1 MPISLIDNL
10 KIQNQ
15 KSNVER
21 DCFKT
26 ISDMVSYSPNYLP
39 NLFHAMCEE
48 TGKMYVYNINNDIDP
63 VLGKWREY
71 GSGVGTDETV
81 KLTSTSTD
89 AKYLNELIDNSTIE
103 VDTNNDYLIVKKI
116 EGQTVTVAEI
126 NFLTGIKSNVQEQ
139 INNLSKSMTMYG
151 VFGTKA
157 DLLASVDP
165 VPVDGNTAIVIAD
178 EDNNNKQMTYIYIA
192 STSKWTQVAESS
204 IQVRDFTTD
213 PIDLGSETTG
223 TLSKDKID
231 TAIARLA
238 DVLDKTTYQGSGEG
252 IVKQAD
258 MLTGLTSTITALN
271 QAITDSHTHTNKT
284 ALDKIISDGLGTNF
298 LADNGK
304 YISILSVGVSAPA
317 YTSQIWIDTTNV
329 SNPILKIYDGTD
341 WIAVSGGSNS
351 GCKVY
356 IGNTEPTDKD
366 IELWINP
373 DETGGGGTGGGS
385 EVFDRDDLTAVT
397 VGGLSAGSS
406 VKGKSTKDVLEEILF
421 PYQKPTVSFSI
432 TPNTTTYAV
441 GDTISSIKFTI
452 NTGKKSKD
460 IQSIKVYDG
469 STLLTTITDSV
480 ANGGTFTYNYACN
493 ITASTTLKVEV
504 ADDTSTVSATKSIT
518 FAYKS
523 YYGFVADGTTVDETA
538 VKGLQ
543 KNVLKTSKA
552 LTYSGI
558 TCTNSKIVYAYP
570 QSQGLLGSI
579 LDGNGFDYLG
589 SYNYS
594 VISVDGVNYY
604 VYVMIDPTTLDD
616 FIQKFA

>member
-1 MPISLIDNL
+1 MAISLGSNL
-10 KIQNQ
+10 ALHTRLPLDDRTIMETIGEMKDYPENFLPDIAY
-15 KSNVER
+15 
-21 DCFKT
+21 CFVKE
-26 ISDMVSYSPNYLP
+26 D
-39 NLFHAMCEE
+39 
-48 TGKMYVYNINNDIDP
+48 GKMYVFNRDNESTE
-63 VLGKWREY
+63 LTGKWREY

-103 VDTNNDYLIVKKI
+103 VDVNNDCLVVKKI
-116 EGQTVTVAEI
+116 DGQTATVAEI
-126 NFLTGIKSNVQEQ
+126 NFLTGVTANVQEQ
-139 INNLSKSMTMYG
+139 INNLGKSMTMYG

-165 VPVDGNTAIVIAD
+165 VPIDGNTAIVIAD

-192 STSKWTQVAESS
+192 SNSAWTQVAESS
-204 IQVRDFTTD
+204 VTVRDFTTQ
-213 PIDLGSETTG
+213 PINLDTETTG
-223 TLSKDKID
+223 TLSKDKVDI
-231 TAIARLA
+231 AIARLA
-238 DVLDKTTYQGSGEG
+238 DVLDKATYVGSADG

-258 MLTGLTSTITALN
+258 MLTGLTYTITALN
-271 QAITDSHTHTNKT
+271 EAIKDSHTHTNKT
-284 ALDKIISDGLGTNF
+284 ALDKIVSNGLGSNF

-304 YISILSVGVSAPA
+304 YISILSVGVSEPA

-329 SNPILKIYDGTD
+329 SKPVLKIHNGTN
-341 WIAVSGGSNS
+341 WIAISGS
-351 GCKVY
+351 
-356 IGNTEPTDKD
+356 
-366 IELWINP
+366 
-373 DETGGGGTGGGS
+373 GS

-397 VGGLSAGSS
+397 VGGLNAGSS
-406 VKGKSTKDVLEEILF
+406 VKDKTTKEVLEEILF
-421 PYQKPTVSFSI
+421 PYQKPTVSFTIS
-432 TPNTTTYAV
+432 PSTTTYAV
-441 GDTISSIKFTI
+441 GDTISSITFTI
-452 NTGKKSKD
+452 NAGKKSKD
-460 IQSIKVYDG
+460 IQSIKIYDG
-469 STLLTTITDSV
+469 STLLTTITSGV

-493 ITASTTLKVEV
+493 ITANTTLKVEI
-504 ADDTSTVSATKSIT
+504 ADDTSAVFATKNIT
-518 FAYKS
+518 FTYKS
-523 YYGFVADGTTVDETA
+523 YYGFVADGTTVDETV

-543 KNVLKTSKA
+543 KNVLKTSRA

-570 QSQGLLGSI
+570 QSQGLLSSI